1 MYVHPYV
8 EAYIKKGMFSLY
20 GKWKLRFGRG
30 FKVIADESL
39 AYLEY
44 KVVDATNK
52 EIDLKEESDMSSSHS
67 KNRVRLKDRGKEE
80 N

>member
-8 EAYIKKGMFSLY
+8 EAYIKKGIFSLY
-20 GKWKLRFGRG
+20 GKWRRRFGRG
-30 FKVIADESL
+30 FKVIPDEAL

-44 KVVDATNK
+44 RVVDSSNI
-52 EIDLKEESDMSSSHS
+52 EIDLKEERDMSSSQS
-67 KNRVRLKDRGKEE
+67 KNRVRIKNRDKEE

>member
-8 EAYIKKGMFSLY
+8 EAYVKKGCSLY

-30 FKVIADESL
+30 VKIIPDESL

-44 KVVDATNK
+44 KVVDDTNK
-52 EIDLKEESDMSSSHS
+52 EIDLKEERDMSSSQS
-67 KNRVRLKDRGKEE
+67 KNRVRLKNRDKEE